1 MPYIERKDR
10 LALDYSIESLA
21 IRISTYDEIA
31 GKFNYSISKMIDILF
46 GQKGLNYA
54 NVNEIVGALECIKLE
69 LYRRIASPY
78 EDKKIEENGDVYNEN
93 V

>member
-1 MPYIERKDR
+1 MPYIKKEDR
-10 LALDYSIESLA
+10 ITLDYSIEALA
-21 IRISTYDEIA
+21 ISISTYDGIA
-31 GKFNYSISKMIDILF
+31 GRFNYSISRMIDIIL
-46 GQKGLNYA
+46 GQRGLNYA

>member
-31 GKFNYSISKMIDILF
+31 GKFNYYISKMIDILF